1 MHTRPLALTAIF
13 AGLILTAACGEK
25 PVAHPTVTPVQAGAI
40 TANMESVPA
49 ELEVPGSVAP
59 RDRVVLSS
67 QINGFVRSVLVQPGD
82 VVAAGKVLATL
93 DARDADSQKAAA
105 QAGITEV
112 QQALVEARQ
121 GEQIAISQRDAARAN
136 ARLAEGTFDRYR
148 KLSEAHSATPQELD
162 EVRARRDAAAAEL
175 AARETA
181 AAAATTRIAQI
192 EARIAQANAGLQR
205 AEVLVGWTV
214 IKAPAGGRVVE
225 RPVDPGSAIFPG
237 TPLLILE
244 SLTAPQ
250 VVAEIPSKQAD
261 WIKPGL
267 EVRVSTESEAPVRG
281 RVTEL
286 VPLSSPGTHTVRFK
300 VDLPANAAARSG
312 SFARVLIPTGERQT
326 MLLPRSAIRE
336 SGQLTGIFVVD
347 SGSKARF
354 RLVKIAPFDPARVEV
369 LAGIEPG
376 ERVIA
381 EPAVQIEDGVPVEI
395 RS

>member
-1 MHTRPLALTAIF
+1 MHTRTLALATIV
-13 AGLILTAACGEK
+13 AGLISTVACSEKPAVHSTAA
-25 PVAHPTVTPVQAGAI
+25 PVQARVI
-40 TANMESVPA
+40 TANQESVPA
-49 ELEVPGSVAP
+49 ELELPGSVQP
-59 RDRVVLSS
+59 RDHIVLSS
-67 QINGFVRSVLVQPGD
+67 QINGSVRSVLVKPGD
-82 VVAAGKVLATL
+82 AVAAGQLLATL

-105 QAGITEV
+105 QAGIAEA
-112 QQALVEARQ
+112 QQALAEARQ
-121 GEQIAISQRDAARAN
+121 GEQIAASQRDAARAN
-136 ARLAEGTFDRYR
+136 ARLAEGTFNRYQ
-148 KLSEAHSATPQELD
+148 KLFEARSATPQELD

-181 AAAATTRIAQI
+181 AAAATSRIGQI
-192 EARIAQANAGLQR
+192 EARVAQANAGLQR

-225 RPVDPGSAIFPG
+225 RPIDPGSAIFPG
-237 TPLLILE
+237 SPLLVLE

-261 WIKPGL
+261 WLKPGL
-267 EVRVSTESEAPVRG
+267 EVRVFAESESPVRG

-300 VDLPANAAARSG
+300 VDLPANEAARSG

-336 SGQLTGIFVVD
+336 SGQLTGVFVVD

-354 RLVKIAPFDPARVEV
+354 RLVKIAPFDSTRVEV
-369 LAGIEPG
+369 LAGIEAG
-376 ERVIA
+376 ERVIT
-381 EPAVQIEDGVPVEI
+381 EPAVQIEDGVPLEI

>member
-1 MHTRPLALTAIF
+1 
-13 AGLILTAACGEK
+13 
-25 PVAHPTVTPVQAGAI
+25 VQ
-40 TANMESVPA
+40 
-49 ELEVPGSVAP
+49 P
-59 RDRVVLSS
+59 RDRIVLSS

-82 VVAAGKVLATL
+82 AVAAGTVLATL

-105 QAGITEV
+105 QAGITEA
-112 QQALVEARQ
+112 QQALAEARQ
-121 GEQIAISQRDAARAN
+121 GEQIAVSHLDAARAN
-136 ARLAEGTFDRYR
+136 ARLAEGTFDRYK
-148 KLSEAHSATPQELD
+148 KLSETRSATPQELD

-181 AAAATTRIAQI
+181 AAAATTRIAQV
-192 EARIAQANAGLQR
+192 EARIAQANASLQR

-214 IKAPAGGRVVE
+214 IKAPAAGSVVE

-261 WIKPGL
+261 WIKTGL
-267 EVRVSTESEAPVRG
+267 EVRVSTESEIPVRG

-286 VPLSSPGTHTVRFK
+286 VPLSSTGTHTVRFK

-326 MLLPRSAIRE
+326 MLLPRSSVRE
-336 SGQLTGIFVVD
+336 NGQLTGVFIVD

-354 RLVKIAPFDPARVEV
+354 RLVKLAPFDTTRVEV
-369 LAGIEPG
+369 LAGIDPG

-381 EPAVQIEDGVPVEI
+381 EPTEQIEDGVPLEI

>member
-1 MHTRPLALTAIF
+1 MHTKTLALAAIV
-13 AGLILTAACGEK
+13 AGLVSTTACSEKPAVHSTAA
-25 PVAHPTVTPVQAGAI
+25 PVQARVI
-40 TANMESVPA
+40 TANQESVPA
-49 ELEVPGSVAP
+49 ELEVPGSVQP
-59 RDRVVLSS
+59 RDRIVLSS
-67 QINGFVRSVLVQPGD
+67 QINGFVRSVLVRPGD
-82 VVAAGKVLATL
+82 VVAAGRVLVTL

-105 QAGITEV
+105 QAGIAEA
-112 QQALVEARQ
+112 QQALAEARQ
-121 GEQIAISQRDAARAN
+121 GEQIAVSQGDAARAN
-136 ARLAEGTFDRYR
+136 ARLAQGTFDRYQ
-148 KLSEAHSATPQELD
+148 KLLEARSATPQELD

-175 AARETA
+175 TARETA
-181 AAAATTRIAQI
+181 AAAATSRIGQI

-225 RPVDPGSAIFPG
+225 RPIDPGSAIFPG
-237 TPLLILE
+237 SPLLVLE

-250 VVAEIPSKQAD
+250 VVAEIPSTQAD

-267 EVRVSTESEAPVRG
+267 EVRVLAEPDAPVRG
-281 RVTEL
+281 RVAEL

-300 VDLPANAAARSG
+300 VDLPASAAPRSG

-336 SGQLTGIFVVD
+336 SGQLTGVFVAD

-354 RLVKIAPFDPARVEV
+354 RLVKIAPFDSTRVEV

-376 ERVIA
+376 ERVVT
-381 EPAVQIEDGVPVEI
+381 EPAVQIEDGVPLEI

>member
-1 MHTRPLALTAIF
+1 MHTKTLALAAIV
-13 AGLILTAACGEK
+13 AGLVSTTACSEKPAVHSTAA
-25 PVAHPTVTPVQAGAI
+25 PVQARVI
-40 TANMESVPA
+40 TANQESVPA
-49 ELEVPGSVAP
+49 ELEVPGSVQP
-59 RDRVVLSS
+59 RDRIVLSS
-67 QINGFVRSVLVQPGD
+67 QINGFVRSVLVRPGD
-82 VVAAGKVLATL
+82 VVAAGRVLVTL

-105 QAGITEV
+105 QAGIAEA
-112 QQALVEARQ
+112 QQALAEARQ
-121 GEQIAISQRDAARAN
+121 GEQIAVSQGDAARAN
-136 ARLAEGTFDRYR
+136 ARLAQGTFDRYQ
-148 KLSEAHSATPQELD
+148 KLLEARSATPQELD

-175 AARETA
+175 TARETA
-181 AAAATTRIAQI
+181 AAAATSRIGQI

-214 IKAPAGGRVVE
+214 IKAPAGGRIVE
-225 RPVDPGSAIFPG
+225 RPIDPGSAIFPG
-237 TPLLILE
+237 SPLLVLE

-250 VVAEIPSKQAD
+250 VVAEIPSTQAD

-267 EVRVSTESEAPVRG
+267 EVRVSAEPDAPVRG
-281 RVTEL
+281 RITEL

-300 VDLPANAAARSG
+300 VDLPASTAPRSG

-336 SGQLTGIFVVD
+336 SGQLTGVFVAD

-354 RLVKIAPFDPARVEV
+354 RLVKIAPFDSTRVEV

-376 ERVIA
+376 ERVVT
-381 EPAVQIEDGVPVEI
+381 EPAVQIEDGVPLEI

>member
-1 MHTRPLALTAIF
+1 MHTKTLALAAIV
-13 AGLILTAACGEK
+13 AGLVSTTACSEKPAVHSTAA
-25 PVAHPTVTPVQAGAI
+25 PVQTRVI
-40 TANMESVPA
+40 TANQESVPA
-49 ELEVPGSVAP
+49 ELEVPGSVQP
-59 RDRVVLSS
+59 RDRIVLSS
-67 QINGFVRSVLVQPGD
+67 QINGFVRSVLVRPGD
-82 VVAAGKVLATL
+82 VVAAGRVLVTL

-105 QAGITEV
+105 QAGIAEA
-112 QQALVEARQ
+112 QQALAEARQ
-121 GEQIAISQRDAARAN
+121 GEQIAISQGDAARAN
-136 ARLAEGTFDRYR
+136 ARLAQGTFDRYQ
-148 KLSEAHSATPQELD
+148 KLLEARSATPQELD

-181 AAAATTRIAQI
+181 AAAATSRIGQI

-225 RPVDPGSAIFPG
+225 RPIDPGSAIFPG
-237 TPLLILE
+237 SPLLVLE

-250 VVAEIPSKQAD
+250 VVAEIPSTQAD

-267 EVRVSTESEAPVRG
+267 EVRVLAEPDAPVRG
-281 RVTEL
+281 RVAEL

-300 VDLPANAAARSG
+300 VDLPASAAPRSG

-336 SGQLTGIFVVD
+336 SGQLTGVFVAD

-354 RLVKIAPFDPARVEV
+354 RLVKIAAFDSTRVEV

-376 ERVIA
+376 ERVVT
-381 EPAVQIEDGVPVEI
+381 EPAVQIEDGVPLEI

>member
-1 MHTRPLALTAIF
+1 MHTRSLALTAMF
-13 AGLILTAACGEK
+13 AALILTTACGEK
-25 PVAHPTVTPVQAGAI
+25 PAVHSTATPVQARAI
-40 TANMESVPA
+40 TANMEPVPS
-49 ELEVPGSVAP
+49 ELEVPGSVQP
-59 RDRVVLSS
+59 RDRIVLSS

-105 QAGITEV
+105 QAGITEA
-112 QQALVEARQ
+112 QQALAEARQ
-121 GEQIAISQRDAARAN
+121 GEQIAVSQRDAARAN
-136 ARLAEGTFDRYR
+136 ARLAEGTFDRYK
-148 KLSEAHSATPQELD
+148 KLYESHSATPQELD

-181 AAAATTRIAQI
+181 AAAANSRIAQI
-192 EARIAQANAGLQR
+192 EARITQANAGLQR

-214 IKAPAGGRVVE
+214 IKAPARGRVVE

-237 TPLLILE
+237 TPILILE

-250 VVAEIPSKQAD
+250 VVAEIPSTQAD
-261 WIKPGL
+261 WIKAGL
-267 EVRVSTESEAPVRG
+267 EVRVSTESETPVRG

-300 VDLPANAAARSG
+300 VDLPANSAARSG

-326 MLLPRSAIRE
+326 LLLPRSAIRE
-336 SGQLTGIFVVD
+336 SGQLTGVFVVD

-354 RLVKIAPFDPARVEV
+354 RLVKVAPFDSARVEV

-381 EPAVQIEDGVPVEI
+381 EPTEQIEDGVPLEI

>member
-1 MHTRPLALTAIF
+1 MHTKTLALAAIV
-13 AGLILTAACGEK
+13 AGLVSTTACSEKPAVHSTAA
-25 PVAHPTVTPVQAGAI
+25 PVQTRVI
-40 TANMESVPA
+40 TANQESVPA
-49 ELEVPGSVAP
+49 ELEVPGSVQP
-59 RDRVVLSS
+59 RDRIVLSS
-67 QINGFVRSVLVQPGD
+67 QINGFVRSVLVRPGD
-82 VVAAGKVLATL
+82 VVAAGRVLVTL

-105 QAGITEV
+105 QAGIAEA
-112 QQALVEARQ
+112 QQALAEARQ
-121 GEQIAISQRDAARAN
+121 GEQIAISQGDAARAN
-136 ARLAEGTFDRYR
+136 ARLAQGTFDRYQ
-148 KLSEAHSATPQELD
+148 KLLEARSATPQELD

-181 AAAATTRIAQI
+181 AAAATSRIGQI

-225 RPVDPGSAIFPG
+225 RPIDPGSAIFPG
-237 TPLLILE
+237 SPLLVLE

-250 VVAEIPSKQAD
+250 VVAEIPSTQAD

-267 EVRVSTESEAPVRG
+267 EVRVLAEPDAPVRG
-281 RVTEL
+281 RVAEL

-300 VDLPANAAARSG
+300 VDLPASAAPRSG

-336 SGQLTGIFVVD
+336 SGQLTGVFVAD

-354 RLVKIAPFDPARVEV
+354 RLVKIAAFDSTRVEV
-369 LAGIEPG
+369 LAGIKPG
-376 ERVIA
+376 ERVVT
-381 EPAVQIEDGVPVEI
+381 EPAVQIEDGGPLEI

>member
-1 MHTRPLALTAIF
+1 MHIRPLALTAIF
-13 AGLILTAACGEK
+13 AGLILITACGEK
-25 PVAHPTVTPVQAGAI
+25 PAVHSTATPVQARAI

-49 ELEVPGSVAP
+49 ELEVPGSVQP

-82 VVAAGKVLATL
+82 VVAAGKTLATL
-93 DARDADSQKAAA
+93 DSRDADSQKAAA
-105 QAGITEV
+105 QAGISEA
-112 QQALVEARQ
+112 QQALAEAKQ
-121 GEQIAISQRDAARAN
+121 GEQIAASQRDAARAN
-136 ARLAEGTFDRYR
+136 ARLAEGTFDRYK
-148 KLSEAHSATPQELD
+148 KLSETRSATPQELD
-162 EVRARRDAAAAEL
+162 EVRARRDAALAEL

-214 IKAPAGGRVVE
+214 VKAPSGGRVVE
-225 RPVDPGSAIFPG
+225 RTVDPGSAIFPG
-237 TPLLILE
+237 TPLVILE

-250 VVAEIPSKQAD
+250 VVAEIPSTQAD
-261 WIKPGL
+261 WIKAGL
-267 EVRVSTESEAPVRG
+267 EVRVSAESQTPVRG

-286 VPLSSPGTHTVRFK
+286 VPLSSTGTHTVRFK
-300 VDLPANAAARSG
+300 VDLPANAAPRSG

-336 SGQLTGIFVVD
+336 SGQLTGVFVVD

-354 RLVKIAPFDPARVEV
+354 RLVKLSPFDTTRVEV
-369 LAGIEPG
+369 LAGIDPG

-381 EPAVQIEDGVPVEI
+381 EPTEQIEDGVPLEI

>member
-1 MHTRPLALTAIF
+1 LALTATI
-13 AGLILTAACGEK
+13 AGLISITACGEK
-25 PVAHPTVTPVQAGAI
+25 PVVHPTPAPVQARVIAASQEG
-40 TANMESVPA
+40 VPA
-49 ELEVPGSVAP
+49 ELELPGSVQP

-82 VVAAGKVLATL
+82 LVAAGKVLVTL
-93 DARDADSQKAAA
+93 DARDVDSQKAAA
-105 QAGITEV
+105 QAGITEA
-112 QQALVEARQ
+112 QQALAEAKQ

-136 ARLAEGTFDRYR
+136 ARLAEGTFDRHK
-148 KLSEAHSATPQELD
+148 KLYEARSATPQELD

-181 AAAATTRIAQI
+181 AAAAATRIAQI

-205 AEVLVGWTV
+205 VEVLVGWTV
-214 IKAPAGGRVVE
+214 VKAPSDGRVVE
-225 RPVDPGSAIFPG
+225 RTVDPGSAIFPG
-237 TPLLILE
+237 TPLVILE

-267 EVRVSTESEAPVRG
+267 EVRVATESEAPVRG
-281 RVTEL
+281 RITEL

-300 VDLPANAAARSG
+300 VDLPANAAVRSG

-336 SGQLTGIFVVD
+336 SGQLTGVFVVD

-354 RLVKIAPFDPARVEV
+354 RLVKIAPFDSARVEV

-376 ERVIA
+376 ERVIT
-381 EPAVQIEDGVPVEI
+381 EPAVQIEDGVPLEI